1 MRRFK
6 LFLAMLANALLM
18 GLVVLVIVDARNPYM
33 RFLTSTSSYLYL
45 LLLAVVGITVVSLY
59 IASLRRGTDERDSS
73 N

>member
-1 MRRFK
+1 MKRFK

-33 RFLTSTSSYLYL
+33 RFLTSRSSYLYL

-59 IASLRRGTDERDSS
+59 IASLRR
-73 N
+73 